1 MIIVKLVGGLASQLH
16 KYAVGRALAMKHNTE
31 LKLDISQ
38 LQSPPETDTP
48 WEYKLNNFN
57 INAEIA
63 SESEINRIKPNYFL
77 LRLGNKLHQY
87 FGVRITMRH
96 YVDDSNIS
104 LKDFFNTPDNSYLYA
119 EWGGYK
125 YFKSIKNI
133 LVEEIQNKDKILEN
147 SKYLKLIQENIVVSL
162 HVRRG
167 DYVSNKLTA
176 QYHEVCGIE
185 YFSKSIEYIK
195 NSIDSDFILLIFS
208 DDLDW
213 VKQNL
218 YFTDVESYYVD
229 EAESDVEEFML
240 MIKSHHNIIS
250 NSGFSWFS
258 SWLGCYE
265 NKIVIAPRYWLK
277 DKKEN
282 DALIEKV
289 NDGKIVFMGL
299 IDE

>member
-16 KYAVGRALAMKHNTE
+16 KYAVGRALAIKRNTE

-38 LQSPPETDTP
+38 LQNPPEIDTS
-48 WEYKLNNFN
+48 WEYELNNFN
-57 INAEIA
+57 INAEVA

-77 LRLGNKLHQY
+77 LRLRNKLHQY
-87 FGVRITMRH
+87 FGVRIAMRH

-125 YFKSIKNI
+125 YFESIKNI
-133 LVEEIQNKDKILEN
+133 LVEEIQSKDKILEN

-167 DYVSNKLTA
+167 DYVNNKLTA
-176 QYHEVCGIE
+176 QYHETCGVE
-185 YFSKSIEYIK
+185 YFSKSVEYMK
-195 NSIDSDFILLIFS
+195 KAIDGDFVLLIFS

-218 YFTDVESYYVD
+218 YFADVESYYVD
-229 EAESDVEEFML
+229 EAKSNIEEFML
-240 MIKSHHNIIS
+240 MTKCHHNIIS
-250 NSGFSWFS
+250 SSFFSWFS
-258 SWLGCYE
+258 SWLGDYE
-265 NKIVIAPRYWLK
+265 NKIVIAPKYWIK

-282 DALIEKV
+282 DNLLNKI
-289 NDGKIVFMGL
+289 NDGKMVFMD
-299 IDE
+299 IK